1 VFAELPRLLERAGPG
16 TGQGGITGLF
26 TVLVEGDDHNE
37 PIADAVR
44 GILDGHIVLD
54 REIAERGRFPAFDIL
69 RSLSR
74 TMPGC
79 NSEDKNVLV
88 RNARRL
94 MSAYSNMEE
103 LIRLGAY
110 RAGSDAEVDE
120 AIRYH
125 DALEEFLSQN
135 QDEGVSLT
143 EGYSQLAGILL
154 AGRE

>member
-1 VFAELPRLLERAGPG
+1 LERDGPG

-54 REIAERGRFPAFDIL
+54 REIAERGRFPAIDIL

-79 NSEDKNVLV
+79 NSEDENVLV